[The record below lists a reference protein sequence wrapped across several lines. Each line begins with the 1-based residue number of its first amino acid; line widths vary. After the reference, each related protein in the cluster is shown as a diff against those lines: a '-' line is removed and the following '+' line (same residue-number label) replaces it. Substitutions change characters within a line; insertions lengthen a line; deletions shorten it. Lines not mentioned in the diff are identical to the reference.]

1 MNIGEKIKELRVRRR
16 MTQADLA
23 GDTVSRNM
31 VSLIENGRATPSVQT
46 LEEIAAKLKVT
57 PSFLMADKR
66 EQGILLKQEALSN
79 IRIAFTGKNYRIC
92 ADLCQSLYKNGMEPD
107 DEVDLVLSE
116 SLLALAKEEF
126 LFDHIREC
134 CRLLDDAVLYAERTV
149 YYTEHILSTAWWY
162 FEYLGLLSPTLTS
175 ENLNASVEAHEP
187 PRRDVYCRYIEA
199 ILAEDSE
206 NMPQYTEDPAIVEL
220 LATHVRA
227 RACMREDAFEKAHL
241 LLSGILRS
249 PDSLP
254 GIVTYHLLHDIEK
267 CCRALGN
274 TKNEANYR
282 EARLSMFEK
291 LLS

>member
-79 IRIAFTGKNYRIC
+79 IRIAFTGKSYRIC
-92 ADLCQSLYKNGMEPD
+92 ADLCQSLYRSGMEQD

-162 FEYLGLLSPTLTS
+162 FEYLGLLSPALTS
-175 ENLNASVEAHEP
+175 ENLGGAAVHEP
-187 PRRDVYCRYIEA
+187 CRKDVYCRYMEA
-199 ILAEDSE
+199 ILSEDTE
-206 NMPQYTEDPAIVEL
+206 DMPQYTGDPAIAEL

-227 RACMREDAFEKAHL
+227 RAGMREDAFEKAHL

-254 GIVTYHLLHDIEK
+254 GVVTYHVLHDIEG

-282 EARLSMFEK
+282 EARLSTFEK

>member
-31 VSLIENGRATPSVQT
+31 VSLIENGKATPSVQT

-57 PSFLMADKR
+57 PSFLMADKQ
-66 EQGILLKQEALSN
+66 EQGILLKQEALSD
-79 IRIAFTGKNYRIC
+79 IRIAFTGNNYHIC
-92 ADLCQSLYKNGMEPD
+92 ADLCQSLYKNGMAQD

-116 SLLALAKEEF
+116 SLMALAKEEF

-149 YYTEHILSTAWWY
+149 YYTEHILSEAWWY
-162 FEYLGLLSPTLTS
+162 FEYLGLLSPALTS
-175 ENLNASVEAHEP
+175 ENLGDAAVHESC
-187 PRRDVYCRYIEA
+187 RKDAYCRYMEA
-199 ILAEDSE
+199 ILSEKAEDMS
-206 NMPQYTEDPAIVEL
+206 QYMGDPAVSEL

-227 RACMREDAFEKAHL
+227 RACMREELFEKAHL

-254 GIVTYHLLHDIEK
+254 GVVTYHILHDIER

-274 TKNEANYR
+274 VKNEANYR